1 MSKTIRNQQT
11 RGFLD
16 KLQRSRKE
24 RKEARD
30 LKADEL
36 FNIDFLFQELTPAQ
50 ESQLYILQ
58 RSLHLVVYNT
68 LCRPN
73 SGRVIPATT
82 QTCLIK

>member
-36 FNIDFLFQELTPAQ
+36 FNIDFLFQQELTPA
-50 ESQLYILQ
+50 EEF
-58 RSLHLVVYNT
+58 
-68 LCRPN
+68 
-73 SGRVIPATT
+73 
-82 QTCLIK
+82 

>member
-36 FNIDFLFQELTPAQ
+36 LNTEYIFENM
-50 ESQLYILQ
+50 QL
-58 RSLHLVVYNT
+58 S
-68 LCRPN
+68 
-73 SGRVIPATT
+73 AEF
-82 QTCLIK
+82 

>member
-1 MSKTIRNQQT
+1 MQAFPHKQGAACYSLGSRKACRTNEKKMSKTIRNERT

-50 ESQLYILQ
+50 ESQL
-58 RSLHLVVYNT
+58 
-68 LCRPN
+68 
-73 SGRVIPATT
+73 
-82 QTCLIK
+82 